1 MSSTGK
7 PLVPVHTAA
16 AMGFGPSAGWAQKV
30 ADAVAIRAR
39 LPQDRRVGF
48 DLPGPTSLP
57 AWGSITD
64 DMWGLEQRERRM
76 GGDTEAAGWM
86 NRAARACQDYN
97 VPLNDKEDCS
107 SQFL

>member
-86 NRAARACQDYN
+86 NRADRAWQDYN